1 MRRLTPGCG
10 TRQVSLAVLCGAAAR
25 GQYRALQKSNC
36 RAYRGKP
43 HGSATVVAG
52 AALMRNLAKR
62 VRAQLGL
69 RRSRLEHSYRI
80 GITVAPSVLVHGV
93 SRWRPPGT
101 TITPWRRVPS
111 ASLMGP
117 REIDPPCDS
126 KYKEAR
132 AAVGIAAIR
141 ASTRAFACRALGR

>member
-1 MRRLTPGCG
+1 
-10 TRQVSLAVLCGAAAR
+10 R
-25 GQYRALQKSNC
+25 GKYRALQRQLPCLPRKAARLRTRCC
-36 RAYRGKP
+36 RCRLDAEFR
-43 HGSATVVAG
+43 
-52 AALMRNLAKR
+52 KR
-62 VRAQLGL
+62 VGAQLGL

-80 GITVAPSVLVHGV
+80 GITVAPPVLVHGV

-111 ASLMGP
+111 ASFMGP

-132 AAVGIAAIR
+132 AEVGIAAIR
-141 ASTRAFACRALGR
+141 ASSGLSPAVRCVVSRPGI